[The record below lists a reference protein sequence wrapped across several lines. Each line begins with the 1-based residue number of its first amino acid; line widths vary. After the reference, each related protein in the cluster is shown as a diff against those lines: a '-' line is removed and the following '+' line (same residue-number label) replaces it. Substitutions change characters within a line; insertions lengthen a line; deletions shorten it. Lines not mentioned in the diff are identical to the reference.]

1 MRVPVFVWIVVV
13 AFSGVWISFG
23 SMITPASKGHDFLNL
38 YTAGSLALDGKFTT
52 LHDPAVQLE
61 REKRFAPSTKELIP
75 FGRPLFYSLA
85 LAPLALIPF
94 ASAFWVFIV
103 SQSLLLIGCWAWAAR
118 RFGSNALVFAA
129 LSLPA
134 PLGIASG
141 QDCTVF
147 LALLIVAYELADRD
161 KPIGAGAVLGLM
173 LVKYHL
179 MLLWPVALVLQR
191 RWKMLA
197 GFCAVGIAEVALSLA
212 LGGIEDARRYL
223 ALVRNSNL
231 EDLSAYKELM
241 ISLQGFTANL
251 GIESL
256 WTIGAMTLAVVA
268 IFVIAI
274 PVAPLWR
281 MFAITSVASLLI
293 VPHVHG
299 YDATLL
305 LWPFLLTIF
314 ESQHPASKIA
324 ATLLCTPLAFG
335 FALAGKPYAIVA
347 SASLLLFFLLLAY
360 EKFATTPEG
369 SPSSPR
375 FAPASSPSESPRLP
389 LREYARRRNIRA
401 AACL

>member
-13 AFSGVWISFG
+13 AFCMVWISLG
-23 SMITPASKGHDFLNL
+23 SMIAPSSKGHDFLNL
-38 YTAGSLALDGKFTT
+38 YSAGSLALDGKFAT

-61 REKRFAPSTKELIP
+61 REQRFVPSTPKLIP

-85 LAPLALIPF
+85 LAPLATIPF
-94 ASAFWVFIV
+94 AQAFWVFII
-103 SQSLLLIGCWAWAAR
+103 SQSVLLLGCWAWAWR
-118 RFGSNALVFAA
+118 RFGPNALVFAA
-129 LSLPA
+129 LSLPG

-147 LALLIVAYELADRD
+147 LALLIVAYELADREQ
-161 KPIGAGAVLGLM
+161 PAGAGAVLGLM

-197 GFCAVGIAEVALSLA
+197 GFCAVAIAEVALCLA
-212 LGGIEDARRYL
+212 LGGVEGARKYV
-223 ALVRNSNL
+223 ALVRDSNL

-241 ISLQGFTANL
+241 ISLQGFAANL
-251 GIESL
+251 GIESA
-256 WTIGAMTLAVVA
+256 WVIGAMALAIVV
-268 IFVIAI
+268 IFLVTAAG
-274 PVAPLWR
+274 APLWR
-281 MFAITSVASLLI
+281 TFAMTAVASLLI

-314 ESQHPASKIA
+314 ESQQPASKIA

-347 SASLLLFFLLLAY
+347 SASLVIFFLLLAY
-360 EKFATTPEG
+360 EKYATAPAG
-369 SPSSPR
+369 NLSSPR
-375 FAPASSPSESPRLP
+375 SAPA
-389 LREYARRRNIRA
+389 
-401 AACL
+401 

>member
-1 MRVPVFVWIVVV
+1 MRRVPVFVWVVV
-13 AFSGVWISFG
+13 LAFSGIWISLG
-23 SMITPASKGHDFLNL
+23 SLITPGAKGHDFLNL
-38 YTAGSLALDGKFTT
+38 YSAGSLALDGKFAT

-61 REKRFAPSTKELIP
+61 REQRFVPSTARLIP
-75 FGRPLFYSLA
+75 FGRPLFYALA

-94 ASAFWVFIV
+94 AAAFWVFIV

-118 RFGSNALVFAA
+118 RFGPNALVFAA
-129 LSLPA
+129 LALPG

-141 QDCTVF
+141 QDCAVF
-147 LALLIVAYELADRD
+147 LFLLIVAYELAERNR
-161 KPIGAGAVLGLM
+161 PLGAGAALGLM

-179 MLLWPVALVLQR
+179 MLLWPVALLLQK

-197 GFCAVGIAEVALSLA
+197 GFCAVGIAEVLLCLA
-212 LGGIEDARRYL
+212 LGGVEGARRYI

-241 ISLQGFTANL
+241 ISLQGFAANL
-251 GIESL
+251 GIESV
-256 WTIGAMTLAVVA
+256 WAIGAMTLVVVA
-268 IFVIAI
+268 VFVLAV
-274 PVAPLWR
+274 PGAPLWR

-314 ESQHPASKIA
+314 ESRQPASKIA

-347 SASLLLFFLLLAY
+347 SASLLIYFLLLAR
-360 EKFATTPEG
+360 EKLATAPANTL
-369 SPSSPR
+369 SSPHS
-375 FAPASSPSESPRLP
+375 APASSQSE
-389 LREYARRRNIRA
+389 
-401 AACL
+401 